1 LTHLDAHRPRYE
13 QGNGREV
20 ARLFTTTITAYARRT
35 ESLAATGAAL
45 TREADHPAASKT
57 WLT

>member
-57 WLT
+57 